1 MVAIRGIR
9 YYDQMRKEKIW
20 KYHSFKD
27 DEIEV
32 ISDELNTTKIL
43 SKILNTAGFDKNN
56 LDTIDRFINPKMEE
70 ILRYE
75 GVSSEEELNK
85 SFERVKRAIKNKEK
99 VIVNGDP
106 DADGISG
113 TTILT
118 TGLRQLGLDVNY
130 GFPIRS
136 REGHGLQLRIIQE
149 AIEQGVSL
157 IVSTDCGTKDVEAVD
172 YANEHNIDVI
182 ITDHHILGRKLP
194 NATAIINPYMNQDPE
209 LNEFKYIS
217 GSFVSFKWIMGLK
230 DYLDVTF
237 PKQIFE
243 ILVICSSLGVL
254 SDRVSLKKPMNRAM
268 VKLGIDYLNATKLE
282 GVKALKAISIPTRS
296 FLRARDISRTI
307 APRMNAPGRIGD
319 PELGIPDSSIIVDL
333 LMSGLKVGPKSN
345 IKDFIQ
351 KYKRLLHQDNLIKT
365 GLDVEDQVDLVDEVN
380 DKRKRMT
387 EEIETK
393 IEHMLEGLNVDAE
406 KILIIKGDNWNSGV
420 IGIDADRLRD
430 RFVLPA
436 IIMTT
441 LEGSDFIKGSVR
453 SIPTINMYEVME
465 KTQFKFEEKHGR
477 NPYQIEVETLIGKR
491 KVNAF
496 GGHAQAC
503 GFSMSADDIEEWE
516 KILREEMN
524 QLKPEQYDFSYKIIK
539 DLRFYD
545 INHKLLH
552 ELDRLSPYGEGFDF
566 PIFCLKNAR
575 VTDSPRPFGNRMQK
589 DRTPHVEFKI
599 VIKQNNESNHDA
611 KKSRFLKATA
621 FGLWEKYQTLV
632 FDKPEQKIDI
642 IFTLDYPHKRGGKRP
657 FPHLMVL
664 DIKSSK

>member
-1 MVAIRGIR
+1 MAATGGIR
-9 YYDQMRKEKIW
+9 YDEQMKKEKLW
-20 KYHSFKD
+20 KYHSFD
-27 DEIEV
+27 DEEIDV
-32 ISDELNTTKIL
+32 IADELNTTKIL
-43 SKILNTAGFDKNN
+43 SKVLNTAGFNKDN
-56 LDTIDRFINPKMEE
+56 LDTTDRFMNPKMEE

-85 SFERVKRAIKNKEK
+85 SFKRIETAIKNKEK

-118 TGLRQLGLDVNY
+118 TGLRQLGLEVNY
-130 GFPIRS
+130 AFPIRS

-149 AIEQGVSL
+149 AVDQGVSL
-157 IVSTDCGTKDVEAVD
+157 IVTTDCGTKDVEAVE
-172 YANEHNIDVI
+172 YANEQNIDVI
-182 ITDHHILGRKLP
+182 ITDHHILGRTLP
-194 NATAIINPYMNQDPE
+194 NAEAIINPYMNKDP
-209 LNEFKYIS
+209 NMDEFRYVS

-243 ILVICSSLGVL
+243 ALVICSSLGVL

-268 VKLGIDYLNATKLE
+268 VKLGIDYLNATKLS
-282 GVKALKAISIPTRS
+282 GVKALKEISIPTRS
-296 FLRARDISRTI
+296 FVRARDISRTI

-333 LMSGLKVGPKSN
+333 LMSGLKVGPRSN
-345 IKDFIQ
+345 IKEFIQ
-351 KYKRLLHQDNLIKT
+351 KYKRLLHQDNMIKT
-365 GLDVEDQVDLVDEVN
+365 GLEVEDQVDLVDEVN

-393 IEHMLEGLNVDAE
+393 IEDMLEGINVEEE

-465 KTQFKFEEKHGR
+465 KTQIKFEEKHGR
-477 NPYQIEVETLIGKR
+477 NPYQVEVNTMIGKR

-516 KILREEMN
+516 KILREEMALL
-524 QLKPEQYDFSYKIIK
+524 QPDQYDFSYKIIK

-552 ELDRLSPYGEGFDF
+552 ELDRLAPYGEGFDF
-566 PIFCLKNAR
+566 PIFCLKKAQ
-575 VTDSPRPFGNRMQK
+575 VSDSPRPFGNRMQK
-589 DRTPHVEFKI
+589 DRTPHVEFK
-599 VIKQNNESNHDA
+599 VILKQNNEKSMDP
-611 KKSRFLKATA
+611 KKTRFLKATA
-621 FGLWEKYQTLV
+621 FGLWEKYQELV
-632 FDKPEQKIDI
+632 YDKPDSKIDI
-642 IFTLDYPHKRGGKRP
+642 VFTLDYPHRRGGKRP
-657 FPHLMVL
+657 FPQLMVL
-664 DIKSSK
+664 DIKASK